1 MLRRAQSN
9 WYGLLVELANARQ
22 TREVHSLAPRPA
34 PQSHSLTVPPH
45 SLCAEAGGHMP
56 VCEPPP
62 PPFACARHTRLSH
75 RQPSAR
81 PATQQT
87 HRVRAELLQLLQRKV
102 GLGDVA
108 RRAVPPDHELLA
120 RVGDD
125 VAAEVLPARAQP
137 LPDIPAQP
145 VESFARS
152 AASGRE
158 VGKRCAPRHC
168 VDEAALVLS
177 AAVGRGSG
185 QSGRESRARS
195 ALTQGAKKW
204 QSGMAR
210 GVSPTAGQPPCQ
222 TLCKDVQPEAPHHN
236 FL

>member
-1 MLRRAQSN
+1 
-9 WYGLLVELANARQ
+9 
-22 TREVHSLAPRPA
+22 
-34 PQSHSLTVPPH
+34 
-45 SLCAEAGGHMP
+45 MP

-62 PPFACARHTRLSH
+62 PPFACARHAR
-75 RQPSAR
+75 SATGNPAQD
-81 PATQQT
+81 PATQET
-87 HRVRAELLQLLQRKV
+87 RRVRAELLQLLQRKV

-125 VAAEVLPARAQP
+125 VTAEVLPARAQP

-145 VESFARS
+145 AESFARS
-152 AASGRE
+152 AESSRE

-168 VDEAALVLS
+168 VDKAALVLL
-177 AAVGRGSG
+177 AAVGRRSG

-222 TLCKDVQPEAPHHN
+222 TLCKDVQP
-236 FL
+236 